1 MILFYSLDYMT
12 NEDFAACSRRFVIII
27 ISSCEHCI
35 FRPLVKV
42 STIQGSFFS
51 QQNSLEATEENEW
64 QKLLHLTGLGYQ
76 NKDLVTTTSS
86 ILFHQM
92 NQHHQQKKWDT
103 NDDTDRDPEECY
115 YFTTLDNN
123 ELNNKTQTSSN

>member
-42 STIQGSFFS
+42 SNIQGSFFS

-92 NQHHQQKKWDT
+92 NQHHQQKWDT

>member
-27 ISSCEHCI
+27 SSCEHCI
-35 FRPLVKV
+35 FRPVVKV
-42 STIQGSFFS
+42 STTQGSFFS

-92 NQHHQQKKWDT
+92 NQHHQQKWDT

-123 ELNNKTQTSSN
+123 ELNNKTQTRSY

>member
-27 ISSCEHCI
+27 SSCEHCI
-35 FRPLVKV
+35 FRPVVKV

-92 NQHHQQKKWDT
+92 NQHHQQKWDT

-123 ELNNKTQTSSN
+123 ELNNKTQTSSY

>member
-27 ISSCEHCI
+27 SSCEHCI
-35 FRPLVKV
+35 FRPVVKV

-76 NKDLVTTTSS
+76 YKDLVTTTSS

-92 NQHHQQKKWDT
+92 NQHHQQKWDT

-123 ELNNKTQTSSN
+123 ELNNKTQTSSY